1 MRKPRGKIVSLA
13 KFFTIG
19 DTRGALIRKQ
29 QRRVLLKPF
38 LNQKHLPYSLTMTTQ
53 TAIQSQHAATH
64 RYVPTTSTPISPE
77 KVASVLAAEWD
88 LFSKNTK
95 GSASESAR
103 AHKTLPLGV
112 TSSFQHWDPYPISIV
127 SAKGAYMI
135 DVDGRQLLDLSM
147 GFGAMLAGHLNPV
160 VIEEVQSS
168 LQQGMLFVTP
178 SPTSTD
184 AAERICKRFGI
195 DQVRFTN
202 SGTESTMYAVRVARA
217 ATDKPGI
224 LKVEGGYHGSYDPFV
239 VSAKPPLHLAGDP
252 EEPTPVIDSTLAAG
266 DIYVVPYNNI
276 EALEKMFAKNAS
288 KIACFIVEP
297 VLENLAIVLPDAG
310 YLERV
315 RELCDQYK
323 VVLIFDE
330 VKTGLTAGAHG
341 ASARLGV
348 KPDLITL
355 AKSIGGGLPL
365 AAFGGKKEYMDFVTS
380 GKMAHFGTF
389 NGNPLAMAGVRAVDR
404 ICSDRALEVAEEFNM
419 QALTRI
425 GQIIDEY
432 QLPAHTV
439 GFGVKGCVTW
449 STTPVRNYRDYK
461 ATDFGV
467 AEAHWLFAI
476 NRGIITPPGLDEQW
490 LISLAHGQ
498 KEIDMLVEDF
508 REFAK
513 AIRS

>member
-1 MRKPRGKIVSLA
+1 MNTK
-13 KFFTIG
+13 
-19 DTRGALIRKQ
+19 
-29 QRRVLLKPF
+29 
-38 LNQKHLPYSLTMTTQ
+38 

-64 RYVPTTSTPISPE
+64 RYVPTSSKPISPE
-77 KVASVLAAEWD
+77 KVASVLSAEWE
-88 LFSKNTK
+88 LFTKNTK
-95 GSASESAR
+95 CSASESAR
-103 AHKTLPLGV
+103 AHQSLPLGV

-127 SAKGAYMI
+127 SAQGAYMT

-160 VIEEVQSS
+160 VLEEVQAQM
-168 LQQGMLFVTP
+168 QQGMLFVTP

-202 SGTESTMYAVRVARA
+202 SGTESTMYAVRVARS
-217 ATDKPGI
+217 ATEKLGI

-239 VSAKPPLHLAGDP
+239 VSAKPPLNKAGRADKPTPYVEPNLVAGD
-252 EEPTPVIDSTLAAG
+252 V
-266 DIYVVPYNNI
+266 YVVPYNNI
-276 EALEKMFAKNAS
+276 PALEKMFKKNAK

-297 VLENLAIVLPDAG
+297 VLENIAIVLPDAG

-315 RELCDQYK
+315 RELCDQYN

-341 ASARLGV
+341 AAMRLGV

-365 AAFGGKKEYMDFVTS
+365 AAFGGKKKYMDFVTN

-389 NGNPLAMAGVRAVDR
+389 NGNPLAMAGVRAIDR
-404 ICSDRALEVAEEFNM
+404 ICSDEALATAEDFNL
-419 QALTRI
+419 QALIRI
-425 GQIIDEY
+425 GDIIDEY
-432 QLPAHTV
+432 ELPAHTV

-449 STTPVRNYRDYK
+449 STKPVRNYRDYK

-498 KEIDMLVEDF
+498 TEIDILVEDF
-508 REFAK
+508 RDFAQ